1 MKRISALVLALMM
14 VLSLAAC
21 GSSTDSTADTT
32 ESSTESSTEETDT
45 TEEEA
50 DAVEEEADTAEEAD
64 AAEEEADV
72 VEEETDTTETNVD
85 LSGTVSTNGSTSME
99 KVMSILIEAFEEQYP
114 DVTVTYDAT
123 GSGAGITAAT
133 EGSAD
138 IGLAS
143 RNLKDEET
151 GLTAYVVAI
160 DGIAVIIN
168 PSNGVEDLTLE
179 QIAGLFNGTITN
191 WSEVGG
197 EDMEVAVIGR
207 EAGSGTRDG
216 FESVVGVEDECV
228 YDQELTSTGSVIT
241 AVAQNQ
247 YAIGYASLSEAAED
261 DSVKVISVDGV
272 EATEETVKDGSY
284 AIQRNFNMVVSDSA
298 TLSDAAQA
306 FLDFCLSP
314 EVADYIAQAGAIQ
327 P

>member
-1 MKRISALVLALMM
+1 MKKLIALLMAM
-14 VLSLAAC
+14 AMAFSLVAC
-21 GSSTDSTADTT
+21 GSSSQSSTDEDTT
-32 ESSTESSTEETDT
+32 TTEAST
-45 TEEEA
+45 TEEETT
-50 DAVEEEADTAEEAD
+50 DET
-64 AAEEEADV
+64 
-72 VEEETDTTETNVD
+72 EETNTTEETSTAD
-85 LSGTVSTNGSTSME
+85 ISGSVSTNGSTSME

-114 DVTVTYDAT
+114 NVTVTYDAT
-123 GSGAGITAAT
+123 GSGSGITAAI

-143 RNLKDEET
+143 RDLKEDET
-151 GLTAYVVAI
+151 GLTAYVVAL
-160 DGIAVIIN
+160 DGIAVIVN
-168 PSNGVEDLTLE
+168 PSNGVEDLSLE

-216 FESVVGVEDECV
+216 FESVVGVEDACV
-228 YDQELTSTGSVIT
+228 YDQELTSTGAVIT

-261 DSVKVISVDGV
+261 ESVKMVTVDGV
-272 EATEETVKDGSY
+272 AASEETVKDGTYS
-284 AIQRNFNMVVSDSA
+284 IQRDFNMVVNDST

-306 FLDFCLSP
+306 FLDFCLS
-314 EVADYIAQAGAIQ
+314 EDVADYISQAGAIQ

>member
-1 MKRISALVLALMM
+1 MKKLIALLMAM
-14 VLSLAAC
+14 AMAFSLVAC
-21 GSSTDSTADTT
+21 GSSSQSSTDTEDTT
-32 ESSTESSTEETDT
+32 TTEASTTEEETTDDAEETDT
-45 TEEEA
+45 TEETSTA
-50 DAVEEEADTAEEAD
+50 DI
-64 AAEEEADV
+64 
-72 VEEETDTTETNVD
+72 
-85 LSGTVSTNGSTSME
+85 SGSVSTNGSTSME

-114 DVTVTYDAT
+114 NVTVTYDAT
-123 GSGAGITAAT
+123 GSGSGITAAT

-143 RNLKDEET
+143 RDLKEDET
-151 GLTAYVVAI
+151 GLTAYVVAL
-160 DGIAVIIN
+160 DGIAVIVN
-168 PSNGVEDLTLE
+168 PSNGVEDLSLE

-216 FESVVGVEDECV
+216 FESVVGVEDACV
-228 YDQELTSTGSVIT
+228 YDQELTSTGAVIT

-261 DSVKVISVDGV
+261 ESVKMVTVDGV
-272 EATEETVKDGSY
+272 AASEETVKDGTYS
-284 AIQRNFNMVVSDSA
+284 IQRDFNMVVNDSA
-298 TLSDAAQA
+298 ALSDAAQA
-306 FLDFCLSP
+306 FLDFCLS
-314 EVADYIAQAGAIQ
+314 EDVADYISQAGAIQ

>member
-1 MKRISALVLALMM
+1 MSLALAF
-14 VLSLAAC
+14 SLIAC
-21 GSSTDSTADTT
+21 GSSNSSSGSDDTSDAQSQ
-32 ESSTESSTEETDT
+32 SSAEDASASEEASN

-50 DAVEEEADTAEEAD
+50 SGTEDTDGA
-64 AAEEEADV
+64 
-72 VEEETDTTETNVD
+72 D

-99 KVMSILIEAFEEQYP
+99 KVMSILIEAFEEEYP
-114 DVTVTYDAT
+114 NVTVTHDAT

-168 PSNGVEDLTLE
+168 PENTVEDLTLE

-261 DSVKVISVDGV
+261 DSVKVISVDGM
-272 EATEETVKDGSY
+272 EATEDTVKDGSY
-284 AIQRNFNMVVSDSA
+284 AIQRNFNMVVNDSA

-306 FLDFCLSP
+306 FLDFCLSAD
-314 EVADYIAQAGAIQ
+314 VADYISQAGAIQ

>member
-1 MKRISALVLALMM
+1 MKKVIALLMSLALAF
-14 VLSLAAC
+14 SLVAC
-21 GSSTDSTADTT
+21 GSSNSSSGSDDT
-32 ESSTESSTEETDT
+32 SDAQSQSSTEEGTEDAG
-45 TEEEA
+45 TEEEENNT
-50 DAVEEEADTAEEAD
+50 EEESSSTEDSTEDEGTA
-64 AAEEEADV
+64 
-72 VEEETDTTETNVD
+72 D

-99 KVMSILIEAFEEQYP
+99 KVMSILIEAFEEEYP
-114 DVTVTYDAT
+114 NVTVTYDAT

-151 GLTAYVVAI
+151 GLTAYVVAV

-168 PSNGVEDLTLE
+168 PENTVEDLTLE

-216 FESVVGVEDECV
+216 FESVVGVEDACV

-247 YAIGYASLSEAAED
+247 YAIGYASLSEAAAD
-261 DSVKVISVDGV
+261 DSVKVISVDGI
-272 EATEETVKDGSY
+272 EATEDTVKDGSY
-284 AIQRNFNMVVSDSA
+284 AIQRNFNMVVNDSA

-306 FLDFCLSP
+306 FLDFCLSAD
-314 EVADYIAQAGAIQ
+314 VADYISQAGAIQ